1 MILFK
6 TYCIAILGTILG
18 LSLTAQDHIKVCF
31 FLLEECKITQA
42 YIPDIN
48 SIHKDFSNDRFEYHA
63 YFSSPASDRNDAQ
76 VFADRYNLAI
86 PIEMDSTQFW
96 AKKFDITV
104 MPEVVVY
111 NIKLDQI
118 VYQGR
123 IDNLFAKI
131 GKRRSR
137 ATQTDLRDALNS
149 ILKGIPIAVP
159 KTTPIGCFLEKI

>member
-1 MILFK
+1 MHFKTFFSLILFI
-6 TYCIAILGTILG
+6 TFSDIIQ
-18 LSLTAQDHIKVCF
+18 AQDHFKVCF

-42 YIPDIN
+42 YIPEIN

-76 VFADRYNLAI
+76 RFADRYNLTI

-111 NIKLDQI
+111 NINLDQI

-159 KTTPIGCFLEKI
+159 KTTAVGCFLEKM

>member
-1 MILFK
+1 
-6 TYCIAILGTILG
+6 
-18 LSLTAQDHIKVCF
+18 
-31 FLLEECKITQA
+31 
-42 YIPDIN
+42 
-48 SIHKDFSNDRFEYHA
+48 
-63 YFSSPASDRNDAQ
+63 
-76 VFADRYNLAI
+76 
-86 PIEMDSTQFW
+86 MDSTQFW
-96 AKKFDITV
+96 AKKFDIKV

-111 NIKLDQI
+111 NINLDQI

-137 ATQTDLRDALNS
+137 ATQNDLRDALNS